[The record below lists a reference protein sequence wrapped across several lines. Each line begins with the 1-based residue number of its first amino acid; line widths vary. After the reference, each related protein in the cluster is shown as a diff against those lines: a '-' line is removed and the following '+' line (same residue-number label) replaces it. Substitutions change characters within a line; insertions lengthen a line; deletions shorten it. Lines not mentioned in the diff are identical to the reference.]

1 MLEEI
6 LDFRNIQKALQRVI
20 SNKGAG
26 GVDGMQTDELRDYLA
41 QHWSELKSK
50 ILSGMY
56 RPSPVRGIEIPKASG
71 GKRLLGIPTVIDRL
85 IQQAIQQWLS
95 PVYEADFSPYSY
107 GFRPHRNAHQ
117 AVLQARSHIAS
128 GGSWIIELDLSNF
141 FDRVHHDRL
150 ISQLSKRISDKR
162 TLDLIRRYLT
172 SGILLGGVVSP
183 RQEGT
188 PQGSPL
194 SPLLSNIVLDE
205 LDKELHKRGHKF
217 VRYADD
223 CSIYVNSNK
232 SAHRVLDSITR
243 YIEKVLRLKVNLE
256 KTKISRPGSCQL
268 LGFSFYRNNKGEY
281 RMWIPQSSLDR
292 IRIKLRKLTMRSKPM
307 TVKERITGLESAI
320 GGWVNYFSIAD
331 SKKSMQQLDRKV
343 YNRLR
348 ICIWKQWKT
357 IRNRYRN
364 LIKLGLSKYYA
375 RMWSKTSIGY
385 SRAARS
391 PILCRTLTNAYFR
404 KEGYVGFYERYYL
417 KTKSQIKLF

>member
-26 GVDGMQTDELRDYLA
+26 GVDGMQTDELRDYLT

-417 KTKSQIKLF
+417 KTESQIKLF

>member
-26 GVDGMQTDELRDYLA
+26 GVDGMQTDELRDYLT